1 MCKIPISVD
10 VNIEVTYNNVI
21 TEIPTQRSPQENMP
35 VIPQEDLSP
44 GMEGSQEYGTDCS
57 NFLLNGLPALRLFFY
72 TSMRGIGD
80 MEIVKY

>member
-1 MCKIPISVD
+1 
-10 VNIEVTYNNVI
+10 
-21 TEIPTQRSPQENMP
+21 MP